1 MVFPLFADGRK
12 TIRLRGTSEQVAMAK
27 RMVDERLSQ
36 CAVLDAQI
44 QSTLEERQPRAQIK
58 YRQPLFLK
66 SEESEEMGPL
76 LSSASSA
83 RETYER
89 LQMCAGDTAIPV
101 LVSSVRDPG
110 AFFVQKKGP
119 GSIKLDKLVKEMTEF
134 YETDVNRSMTGLTDD
149 NCEVGDLVAAKN
161 SYDGEWSAQIFC

>member
-1 MVFPLFADGRK
+1 MIFSTFADGRK

-36 CAVLDAQI
+36 CALLDAQI

-83 RETYER
+83 KR
-89 LQMCAGDTAIPV
+89 LTRGCRCARGTRP
-101 LVSSVRDPG
+101 S
-110 AFFVQKKGP
+110 
-119 GSIKLDKLVKEMTEF
+119 
-134 YETDVNRSMTGLTDD
+134 
-149 NCEVGDLVAAKN
+149 
-161 SYDGEWSAQIFC
+161 WSWSPR

>member
-1 MVFPLFADGRK
+1 
-12 TIRLRGTSEQVAMAK
+12 MAK

>member
-1 MVFPLFADGRK
+1 
-12 TIRLRGTSEQVAMAK
+12 MAK
-27 RMVDERLSQ
+27 RLVDERLSQ

-66 SEESEEMGPL
+66 SEADSEETGPL

-101 LVSSVRDPG
+101 LVSSVKDPS

-134 YETDVNRSMTGLTDD
+134 YEADVNRNLTGLSEDK
-149 NCEVGDLVAAKN
+149 CEVGDLVAAKN
-161 SYDGEWSAQIFC
+161 SYDGEW